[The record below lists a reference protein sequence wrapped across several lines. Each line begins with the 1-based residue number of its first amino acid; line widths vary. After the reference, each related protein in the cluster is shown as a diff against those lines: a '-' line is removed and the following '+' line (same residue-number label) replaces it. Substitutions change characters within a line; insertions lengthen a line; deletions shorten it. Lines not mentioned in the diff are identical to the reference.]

1 MVETL
6 TYLTLD
12 PIIRR
17 SMQEEYWANR
27 NEEIWESQLAAKE
40 KELAAN
46 KKVLAA
52 KDKVL
57 AVKDKVLAANKKD
70 LAAKKKDLAAKNKDL
85 AANKKDLA
93 AKDVKISSLSSD
105 NERLRQLLQQAG
117 IDIS

>member
-40 KELAAN
+40 KELAA
-46 KKVLAA
+46 KDKVLVAKDKVLAA

-57 AVKDKVLAANKKD
+57 A
-70 LAAKKKDLAAKNKDL
+70 AKMKDL

-93 AKDVKISSLSSD
+93 AKDKDLAAKDVKISSLSND

-117 IDIS
+117 IDVS